1 MRFFLQPSLRVH
13 VCTQDS
19 AEQAAIAAI
28 KETFRFNYG
37 EDTEMPNEKIL
48 KEAYEHFYPE
58 EVLYIYMWVSSEPTS
73 RGEGAHD
80 RAGENPKG
88 RAHGGGRCV

>member
-58 EVLYIYMWVSSEPTS
+58 EVLYMGFLGADIS
-73 RGEGAHD
+73 RRGST
-80 RAGENPKG
+80 
-88 RAHGGGRCV
+88 